1 MRHSQN
7 IQLVSVMRTPH
18 AHLTS
23 ITHRLGYAKR
33 YSDYKMLMDY
43 VVSQDFV
50 TSYNAL
56 GRPDRERV
64 WKSLYAAQLRC
75 VEAHDRRNGRLI
87 TKPTDSNRNKVKW
100 DAANIAKLKRTASD
114 EAAARLFG
122 ITLKAAYIARRRY
135 VAVSTT
141 TNCVEAPRK
150 AA

>member
-1 MRHSQN
+1 
-7 IQLVSVMRTPH
+7 MRTPH

-43 VVSQDFV
+43 VVSQDFI

-56 GRPDRERV
+56 GRKERERV
-64 WKSLYAAQLRC
+64 WHELYVAQMKC
-75 VEAHDRRNGRLI
+75 VQAHDKRNGALSY
-87 TKPTDSNRNKVKW
+87 KPTGKRIKW
-100 DAANIAKLKRTASD
+100 DAANIAKVRRTPSD

-122 ITLKAAYIARRRY
+122 ISLKAAYIARRRY
-135 VAVSTT
+135 IGAATT
-141 TNCVEAPRK
+141 TNCTEPLRK